1 MAEGME
7 NSVDVNRNGDAQ
19 NRLNNTVAVL
29 VAIVAAFMAVTKVKD
44 DNIVQAMLQAKSDA
58 VDTWSEYQSKRI
70 KQHLE
75 ELGRDQWQVMRQTVP
90 AGGAAQLEEQLK
102 RYESEIARYQKDED
116 ELQEKARGLEA
127 QYDALNYRDDQF
139 DLSDAALSV
148 ALAMLAVTA
157 LTGKRWL
164 LWASLLFAAFGVVM
178 GLAGLLGLHL
188 HPDWLTKLLS

>member
-7 NSVDVNRNGDAQ
+7 NSADINRAGAQ
-19 NRLNNTVAVL
+19 NRLNNTVAVM

-75 ELGRDQWQVMRQTVP
+75 ELGRDQSQVMRQTVP
-90 AGGAAQLEEQLK
+90 AGGAAQLDEQLK
-102 RYESEIARYQKDED
+102 RYESEIARYQKDEE
-116 ELQEKARGLEA
+116 ELQSKARGLEA

-164 LWASLLFAAFGVVM
+164 LWASLLFAGFGVVM